1 MIEKI
6 IEATKNGTL
15 LWKIKRKIYETE
27 RKKQKILFVKN
38 RDVKSVAYQCK
49 DYAKLYRQY
58 KAQIQE
64 GVSTTA
70 ERVHSDKVWVC
81 WLQGYEKAPALVKA
95 CINSIHG
102 VMPEKD
108 IVILTNENYKQYVDF
123 PEYIEEK
130 FQKGQIGMAHFSDLL
145 RISLLAQWGGM
156 WIDATALCT
165 DKKFF
170 EYVSKQ
176 PLFVFKQLN
185 LSNQDDPPIIA
196 SNWYISCETNNPI
209 ILLTR
214 NLLYS
219 YWKDHDFAENYFIF
233 HLFFAMACR
242 RYKEEW
248 NSVPTFNN
256 NSPHV
261 LMFELSSDYTNER
274 WKQLMKMSGIHK
286 LQRYEDY
293 SDLKNS
299 NYCHILNEYLNN

>member
-15 LWKIKRKIYETE
+15 FWKVKHKLYEIE
-27 RKKQKILFVKN
+27 RKKQKILFIKN

-49 DYAKLYRQY
+49 DYEKLYRQY

-95 CINSIHG
+95 CINSIHN

-123 PEYIEEK
+123 PEYIEKK

-145 RISLLAQWGGM
+145 RISLLTQWGGM

-165 DKKFF
+165 DKAFF
-170 EYVSKQ
+170 EYVSEQ

-196 SNWYISCETNNPI
+196 SSWFISCMANDPI
-209 ILLTR
+209 IALTKK
-214 NLLYS
+214 LLYL
-219 YWKDHDFAENYFIF
+219 YWKDYDYLMNYFTF

-248 NSVPTFNN
+248 DSVPMFNN

-261 LMFELSSDYTNER
+261 LMFELTSDYTNER
-274 WKQLMKMSGIHK
+274 WNQIMKMSGIHK
-286 LQRYEDY
+286 LQRYKDY
-293 SDLKNS
+293 SNLKKS
-299 NYCHILNEYLNN
+299 NYCYILNEYLN